1 MGAHERRGGRR
12 PCSKRGERDVR
23 LVNHDGRLGLDLAG
37 RFVDLE
43 LHSEKRF
50 SSDPMSAFSDWDAI
64 RTWAGGQSLGDAG
77 PLVDPAKL
85 GSPVPRP
92 TQVFA
97 IGLNY
102 RDHAE
107 EANLPIPETPMV
119 FTKFPTCLVGPNAE
133 VPLTSD
139 RVDWEVEQV
148 VVIGREAA
156 RVSAARA
163 WDHVAGFTVGQDIS
177 DRRVQFAGKPP
188 QFSLGKSA
196 TAFGPTGP
204 ALVSLDEFPHPDRLV
219 LRCWVGG
226 ELMQE
231 STTEN
236 LIFSV
241 PELIEYISSYCVLLP
256 GDLIFTGTP
265 GGVGSVR
272 NPRRYLV
279 AGETIDSEIEGI
291 GRLSNLCVTRD

>member
-1 MGAHERRGGRR
+1 
-12 PCSKRGERDVR
+12 VR
-23 LVNHDGRLGLDLAG
+23 LVNCEGRLGLDVAG

-43 LHSEKRF
+43 LHSGKRF
-50 SSDPMSAFSDWDAI
+50 SSDPMSAFGVWEEI
-64 RTWAGGQSLGDAG
+64 RFWAAEQSTGDAG
-77 PLVDPAKL
+77 PIVEPGKL
-85 GSPVPRP
+85 GSPVPNP

-107 EANLPIPETPMV
+107 EASLPIPKVPMV
-119 FTKFPTCLVGPNAE
+119 FTKFPTCLVGPTAE

-148 VVIGREAA
+148 VVIGREAS
-156 RVSAARA
+156 RVLASEA
-163 WDHVAGFTVGQDIS
+163 WDYVAGFTLGQDIS
-177 DRRVQFAGKPP
+177 DRRLQFASKPP

-196 TAFGPTGP
+196 AAFGPMGP
-204 ALVSLDEFPHPDRLV
+204 ALVSLDEFPDPDALV
-219 LRCWVGG
+219 LRCWVAG

-231 STTEN
+231 STTKN

-241 PELIEYISSYCVLLP
+241 PELIAYISSYCVLKP

-272 NPRRYLV
+272 EPRRYLA
-279 AGETIDSEIEGI
+279 AGETIESEIEGV
-291 GRLSNLCVTRD
+291 GRLSNLCVART